1 MLYNNEI
8 IRVLAEAGDDG
19 LSVDKISRHV
29 FNACNSLFH
38 PIALQ
43 ATHLY
48 IKNYL
53 QRSSKQPHS
62 MIERTKKGYYR
73 LNVEKEESRQLFLNF
88 SDNIDKDV
96 SQRNLKDESLS
107 LFDD

>member
-19 LSVDKISRHV
+19 LPVDKISRHV

-73 LNVEKEESRQLFLNF
+73 LNIQNEDSRQLFLNF
-88 SDNIDKDV
+88 SDNIDNDV
-96 SQRNLKDESLS
+96 TQRNLKDESLS

>member
-1 MLYNNEI
+1 
-8 IRVLAEAGDDG
+8 
-19 LSVDKISRHV
+19 
-29 FNACNSLFH
+29 
-38 PIALQ
+38 
-43 ATHLY
+43 
-48 IKNYL
+48 
-53 QRSSKQPHS
+53 

>member
-1 MLYNNEI
+1 M
-8 IRVLAEAGDDG
+8 LAEAGDNG

-38 PIALQ
+38 SIALQ

-73 LNVEKEESRQLFLNF
+73 LNIQNEDSRQLFLNF
-88 SDNIDKDV
+88 SDNIDNDV
-96 SQRNLKDESLS
+96 TQRNLKDESLS